1 METRLV
7 NNIEG
12 YIESKI
18 NEALNNI
25 SFEQK
30 IQDKFNNSE
39 IWKDAVAKFLQEK
52 ISKEGNIHSIDN
64 KIEYKINKNELII
77 NSTVIFNKPL
87 KQITITIDK
96 NSFPNMSD
104 EQFDELGN
112 NIEKY
117 FGNKY
122 GG

>member
-1 METRLV
+1 MQTRLI
-7 NNIEG
+7 NNVEG

-25 SFEQK
+25 SFEQM

-39 IWKDAVAKFLQEK
+39 LWKDAVEKFLQEK
-52 ISKEGNIHSIDN
+52 ISKEGNINSIDN
-64 KIEYKINKNELII
+64 KIEYKIDKNELII

-104 EQFDELGN
+104 KQFDELGN
-112 NIEKY
+112 TIEKY
-117 FGNKY
+117 FTK
-122 GG
+122 